1 MALLENKSII
11 IPTVL
16 IDLRFEDGIRKVFP
30 VEIRDIINVTFNKR
44 GIATSIQGKVTAINA
59 ATTNYTYY
67 ADGIC
72 KYDTTYATNKNGPY
86 IVVDGSDTY
95 AGRSE
100 TIYIGTIIDCDM
112 ISKWSDNFVV
122 TSPEAD
128 KCNHILSINQIRLND
143 GKFEVSTD
151 FGATWIQPGI
161 DVSINLATD
170 QVTGILKPENGGTGR
185 DSLDYM
191 LEDINGQEKL
201 EFDAA
206 PTAGSQNSV
215 NSGGIYDYIES
226 KINSTI

>member
-30 VEIRDIINVTFNKR
+30 VEIRDIINVTFNKK
-44 GIATSIQGKVTAINA
+44 GIATSIQGKVTSINA

-95 AGRSE
+95 AGKSE

-122 TSPEAD
+122 TTPQSD
-128 KCNHILSINQIRLND
+128 KVHNILSINQIRLND
-143 GKFEVSTD
+143 GKLEVSTD
-151 FGATWIQPGI
+151 FGTTWIQPGVNI
-161 DVSINLATD
+161 QVNLED
-170 QVTGILKPENGGTGR
+170 QVSGILKPENGGTGR

-191 LEDINGQEKL
+191 LEDIGAQKEL
-201 EFDAA
+201 LYDEV
-206 PTAGSQNSV
+206 PTEGSNNNVS
-215 NSGGIYDYIES
+215 SGGIYQYIES
-226 KINSTI
+226 KINPTT